1 MSSHF
6 KFSAIFQTGLAKA
19 PPAKV
24 VSDPVKIEFF
34 NGPRVLDVPIQMS
47 RVMVQGQ
54 QAPIAQSAKLSLTN
68 GPFISITVRTDESD
82 PYKAKQFCE
91 DHLDATITNLSI
103 VCDPGLF
110 SHQVYRGWLLE
121 EKKAI
126 MEAWIQVKPALP
138 MPNDLAETL
147 SGMSE
152 ALINNPEL
160 GERFTLMSRFLA
172 KELLV
177 PPSEEKFLYLWT
189 ILEIFPMK
197 DTTDI
202 KPISSY
208 LSQLMSKDPGLI
220 KERLGIGK
228 LFGARSNLVHNGRL
242 DIPIQ
247 EFGAT
252 LGRLETICLEVLRS
266 MCGLPYSGALDKYF
280 EAAPSNSSLNTDAPT
295 SGAPVS

>member
-6 KFSAIFQTGLAKA
+6 KFSAIFQTSLVKT

-24 VSDPVKIEFF
+24 ISDPVKVEFF
-34 NGPRVLDVPIQMS
+34 NGPRVLDVPVQMS

-68 GPFISITVRTDESD
+68 GPFISITVRTNESD
-82 PYKAKQFCE
+82 PYRAKQFCE
-91 DHLDATITNLSI
+91 DRLDATITNLSI
-103 VCDPGLF
+103 LCDPGLF

-126 MEAWIQVKPALP
+126 MEAWIQVKPALSIP
-138 MPNDLAETL
+138 KDLAETL
-147 SGMSE
+147 SFISA
-152 ALINNPEL
+152 ALIKKPEL
-160 GERFTLMSRFLA
+160 GERYTLMSRFLSKA
-172 KELLV
+172 LLV
-177 PPSEEKFLYLWT
+177 QPSEEKFLYLWT

-202 KPISSY
+202 KPISTY
-208 LSQLMSKDPGLI
+208 LSQVMNKDPDLI
-220 KERLGIGK
+220 KGSLGIGK

-242 DIPIQ
+242 GIPIQ

-266 MCGLPYSGALDKYF
+266 MCDLPYSGALDKYL

>member
-6 KFSAIFQTGLAKA
+6 KFSAIFQTGLVNS

-68 GPFISITVRTDESD
+68 GPFISITVRTNETDSCR
-82 PYKAKQFCE
+82 AKQFCE
-91 DHLDATITNLSI
+91 DHLDTTITNLSI

-110 SHQVYRGWLLE
+110 SHQVYRGWLIE

-126 MEAWIQVKPALP
+126 MEAWIQVKPAFP
-138 MPNDLAETL
+138 IPKDLAETL
-147 SGMSE
+147 SDISA
-152 ALINNPEL
+152 ALIKNKEL
-160 GERFTLMSRFLA
+160 AERYTLMSRFLA
-172 KELLV
+172 KALLV
-177 PPSEEKFLYLWT
+177 QPSEEKFLFLWT

-202 KPISSY
+202 KPISTY
-208 LSQLMSKDPGLI
+208 LSHVMNKDPSLI

-228 LFGARSNLVHNGRL
+228 LFGARSKLVHNGRL
-242 DIPIQ
+242 GIPIQ
-247 EFGAT
+247 ELGVT
-252 LGRLETICLEVLRS
+252 LSRLETICLEVLRS
-266 MCGLPYSGALDKYF
+266 MCDLSYSGALDKY
-280 EAAPSNSSLNTDAPT
+280 L
-295 SGAPVS
+295 